1 MKKKRESGG
10 GDAVPRVYDKS
21 SGEYRPVSGREGRA
35 GGERNDR
42 YATPQRRAQIRKR
55 RRHRALLLFYFFTF
69 ITVITAAIALSLT
82 VLFKIDTIQVSGTS
96 RYSAAEIINISG
108 IQKGE
113 NLFLAKTKEAGVKL
127 QQKLPYIRTAKV
139 GRRFPAQII
148 ITVSEEP
155 VSGALKYN
163 NKYAVIGTSGKVLEL
178 ADKMPENCPSIQGLK
193 LSKVE
198 IGKSIAYTDTTQ
210 QTAFQDVTTA
220 IAGSKL
226 EKVTGI
232 DLSAPYKIQ
241 IVYDKR
247 ITMNL
252 GLASDLNYKLRFA
265 KSILDAGNFK
275 SDEKGVLDLSVAAD
289 NEHAYFDP
297 DYAANSGVSSQALQN
312 SSK

>member
-1 MKKKRESGG
+1 MNRKRESGG

-21 SGEYRPVSGREGRA
+21 SGEYRPVSDRGGGAGDGRSEKF
-35 GGERNDR
+35 
-42 YATPQRRAQIRKR
+42 ATPQRRAQVR
-55 RRHRALLLFYFFTF
+55 RRRRRRALLLFYCFTF
-69 ITVITAAIALSLT
+69 ITVIAAAVALSLT
-82 VLFKIDTIQVSGTS
+82 VLFKIDTIQVVGTS
-96 RYSAAEIINISG
+96 RYSAEEVIRAGG

-113 NLFLAKTKEAGVKL
+113 NLFLAKTAEAGAKV
-127 QQKLPYIRTAKV
+127 QQKLPYICTAKV
-139 GRRFPAQII
+139 SRRLPAKIV

-163 NKYAVIGTSGKVLEL
+163 GKYAVIGTSGKILEL

-198 IGKSIAYTDTTQ
+198 VGKCIVYDDKTQ
-210 QTAFQDVTTA
+210 QTAFQDISAA
-220 IAGSKL
+220 IAGTKL

-232 DLSAPYKIQ
+232 DLSVPYKMQ

-265 KSILDAGNFK
+265 KSILDGGNFK
-275 SDEKGVLDLSVAAD
+275 SDERGVLDLSVAAD

-297 DYAANSGVSSQALQN
+297 DYGTNSTASSNTAQN

>member
-10 GDAVPRVYDKS
+10 GGAVPRIYDKS
-21 SGEYRPVSGREGRA
+21 SGEYRPVSGQTGSGDMRSG
-35 GGERNDR
+35 R
-42 YATPQRRAQIRKR
+42 YATPQLRAQARKR

-69 ITVITAAIALSLT
+69 ITVITAAVALSLT
-82 VLFKIDTIQVSGTS
+82 VLFKIDTIQVTGTS
-96 RYSAAEIINISG
+96 RYSAEEIIRDCG

-113 NLFLAKTKEAGVKL
+113 NLFLAKTKEAGVKI
-127 QQKLPYIRTAKV
+127 QQKLPYVCTAKV
-139 GRRFPAQII
+139 SRRLPAQII
-148 ITVSEEP
+148 ISVSEEP
-155 VSGALKYN
+155 VSGALEYN
-163 NKYAVIGTSGKVLEL
+163 GKYAIISTSGKILEL
-178 ADKMPENCPSIQGLK
+178 ADKLPENCPSIQGLK

-198 IGKSIAYTDTTQ
+198 VGKSMVYTDKTQ
-210 QTAFQDVTTA
+210 QTAFQDITA
-220 IAGSKL
+220 AIVSSKL

-275 SDEKGVLDLSVAAD
+275 SDDKGVLDLSVAAD

-297 DYAANSGVSSQALQN
+297 DYTVSSGA
-312 SSK
+312 SSKTS